1 MNNRNYFEIYYDYSI
16 EEYIEPILKINNII
30 YNISSFNKVYNSSN
44 NYEMNYI
51 FITKEFKRITNE
63 LNLNNKLFGFNI
75 RKIIVI

>member
-1 MNNRNYFEIYYDYSI
+1 MNNRDYFEIYYDHSI

-30 YNISSFNKVYNSSN
+30 YNISSFNKIYNSSN

-75 RKIIVI
+75 RKIIII